1 MSSAQERTA
10 HERSCMLC
18 QGPGAEQRPDLGP
31 LCDGCLA
38 AVTRQVAG
46 GGDPRAALFQVAGR
60 LLAAAGGQVAALGV
74 R

>member
-1 MSSAQERTA
+1 
-10 HERSCMLC
+10 
-18 QGPGAEQRPDLGP
+18 
-31 LCDGCLA
+31 
-38 AVTRQVAG
+38 VTRQVAG